1 MRGLLLA
8 GLLATG
14 AGAAHAQ
21 PTADARDDATGL
33 FCVYNTLAAGEHA
46 LLVANV
52 FLSDATPEEDV
63 GNAALAV
70 SDATQA
76 CSERFMLSPSKAASA
91 SDMGIYGVAVDRL
104 SAFLRE
110 QGAGKR
116 AIDRLF
122 AIYDEL
128 GEDDVD
134 RFFDSEWRS
143 DVDFAGRLR
152 RSLVA
157 GGVPDKDAAIDA
169 AFDIFEISAMADQ
182 AIFTFLV
189 DDL

>member
-8 GLLATG
+8 GLLAAG
-14 AGAAHAQ
+14 AGVAHAQ
-21 PTADARDDATGL
+21 PTADAKDDTTGL
-33 FCVYNTLAAGEHA
+33 FCVYNTLAASEHA
-46 LLVANV
+46 GLVADV
-52 FLSDATPEEDV
+52 FLYDTTPEEDV
-63 GNAALAV
+63 GKAALIV
-70 SDATQA
+70 SDATRA
-76 CSERFMLSPSKAASA
+76 CGETFMLSLSKAASA
-91 SDMGIYGVAVDRL
+91 SDMGIYGVVVDRL
-104 SAFLRE
+104 TALLRE

-128 GEDDVD
+128 GEEDVD
-134 RFFDSEWRS
+134 RLFDSEWRS
-143 DVDFAGRLR
+143 DVEFSGKLK

-157 GGVPDKDAAIDA
+157 GGVPEKDTAIDA
-169 AFDIFEISAMADQ
+169 AFDLFEVSAMANQ